1 MLDALTITEE
11 EAAGL
16 SELAGLDLAMARDFA
31 ARAQAETDPSIAA
44 DLARCYQRMARS
56 YRQSLALKVR
66 LAREIAA
73 AERDAP
79 PPPRDEARIRARVDD
94 VRAATRRVIWS
105 EHERSDS
112 HEDGLWE
119 EFFDVL
125 EQTLQIQ
132 SRQEG
137 FGQAPLDDH
146 VVEVCNDL
154 GLSASLARRWRD
166 LPDPPG
172 DEPDEAPPGEGAP
185 RPDWRGSG

>member
-16 SELAGLDLAMARDFA
+16 SELAALDLAMARDFA
-31 ARAQAETDPSIAA
+31 ARAQAETDPGTAA

-79 PPPRDEARIRARVDD
+79 PPPRDEARIRARVNE
-94 VRAATRRVIWS
+94 VRAATRRVIWA
-105 EHERSDS
+105 EHERPDS
-112 HEDGLWE
+112 PDDGLWE

-125 EQTLQIQ
+125 EQTLLIT
-132 SRQEG
+132 SREEG
-137 FGQAPLDDH
+137 FGQTPLDDH
-146 VVEVCNDL
+146 VIEVCSDL
-154 GLSASLARRWRD
+154 GLSASLARRWRE

-172 DEPDEAPPGEGAP
+172 DEPANPAD
-185 RPDWRGSG
+185 PDWRGSG